1 MRALL
6 LLCISLCLVA
16 PCFAGATAANPSRGV
31 LIVNNLQRRYHLYVP
46 ESVKNLSKAPI
57 VIVLHGGFEDWQ
69 RMRRNVGID
78 QKAKEC
84 GFIVVYPEA
93 TGIFKP
99 FLFWNAIGC
108 CGKAV
113 RQDIDDVGFISE
125 LIDFLVLNRQ
135 ADPSRVYVAG
145 YSNGAMLAYR
155 LACELSPK
163 IAAIACV
170 GGAMSGKEQPPV
182 MPVPVIIFHGSDDRH
197 VPYKGG
203 PGKWAKFGYPV
214 NGKSVEYA
222 SQFWRDVNGC
232 GVISRR
238 QEDGRVHKEL
248 YSNGK
253 NGSEVEVIT
262 ISGAGH
268 AWPGG
273 KKSRIFSNPPYPGL
287 NATDECWNFFS
298 RHKRAVKNRG
308 IDD

>member
-1 MRALL
+1 MRALIL
-6 LLCISLCLVA
+6 FCFCLVLI
-16 PCFAGATAANPSRGV
+16 PGFASASTGKQNRGV
-31 LIVNNLQRRYHLYVP
+31 LIVNSLQRRYHLYVP
-46 ESVKNLSKAPI
+46 ESVKNSSKIPL
-57 VIVLHGGFEDWQ
+57 VIVLHGGFEDW
-69 RMRRNVGID
+69 RRIRRNAGID
-78 QKAKEC
+78 EKANEG
-84 GFIVVYPEA
+84 GFIVAYPEA

-113 RQDIDDVGFISE
+113 RRDIDDVGFISD
-125 LIDFLVLNRQ
+125 LIDFLVLNRHV
-135 ADPSRVYVAG
+135 DPGRVYIAG

-155 LACELSPK
+155 LACEISPK

-170 GGAMSGKEQPPV
+170 GGAMSGKEKPPA
-182 MPVPVIIFHGSDDRH
+182 MPVSVIIFHGSDDKQ

-222 SQFWRDVNGC
+222 SRFWRDANGC
-232 GVISRR
+232 GVIGRR
-238 QEDGRVHKEL
+238 MEDGPVHKEL

-268 AWPGG
+268 SWPGG
-273 KKSRIFSNPPYPGL
+273 KKSRIFSNSPYPDL

-298 RHKRAVKNRG
+298 KHKRTANNRG
-308 IDD
+308 ING